1 MSPIHHVSIDLGH
14 RYLCFDVQAD
24 DARVYRV
31 YKIEFPSGR
40 TPEKFGGLLKAG
52 MRPNVSYQPKAKNQ
66 SHVNITTAWPA
77 SNIILHMMSDRY
89 IIFRGE
95 NLRKG
100 QAVDHLGSCGNPIAE
115 RNVPVIGAVKHL
127 ATKPLVCSG
136 NRIVYS
142 NPVLAF
148 LGQLIG
154 LSQVG
159 QYIPNV

>member
-1 MSPIHHVSIDLGH
+1 MSPIHHVSIGLGH

-24 DARVYRV
+24 DACVYRV

-52 MRPNVSYQPKAKNQ
+52 MRPNVSYQPKAK
-66 SHVNITTAWPA
+66 
-77 SNIILHMMSDRY
+77 MSDRY